1 MTDSMHNIIQTVFYR
16 GCGTN
21 QLPNN
26 ESEYQRQKT
35 KMSGDVEYRP
45 FSGRSEWGDETAE
58 FWVERCINLKG
69 QCVTS

>member
-1 MTDSMHNIIQTVFYR
+1 MHNIIQTVFYR

-35 KMSGDVEYRP
+35 KLSGAESKDRYRHAQ
-45 FSGRSEWGDETAE
+45 SGAMKLLSFG
-58 FWVERCINLKG
+58 LKG
-69 QCVTS
+69 A